1 MRNRAYRSTAVKQVQ
16 VSEVLNRL
24 AEGPVWVG
32 VDVGKLT
39 ALAVVRDSQGHFER
53 PWKAKIP
60 SEVRELV
67 KCLRELAGQRSLVVA
82 MESTGTYGDALR
94 QALTDAG
101 LPVRRVSGKAA
112 SDYAEVFDGVPSAH
126 DGKDAAVV
134 AELAAIGKS
143 APWPLQAVS
152 PREAEM
158 TVEVIWLD
166 TQQSILQLWLGRLEA
181 LLARHW
187 PEATRLLG
195 LTSGTLLRA
204 LAEYGG
210 PAVLAGDKEAT
221 ARLARWG
228 GRFLKAEKIEAVLE
242 SAHQTVGV
250 RVDDPTA
257 TLIKRCAQQALA
269 AETQIREAKRR
280 LEAFVEQD
288 ARLQAEAQVVGK
300 TTACVLRVSVGDP
313 RDYHC
318 GEAYR
323 KALGLNLKERSS
335 GKHQGK
341 LKITKR
347 GPSLARRWLYFAAMR
362 TIQKA
367 PVRNWYEAK
376 RRKDKDQG
384 NGALVAVMR
393 KLALAMHAVATRGET
408 FSLERLLP
416 GKPLCQ
422 AASCAAP
429 RKSERTKDSV
439 VEKGLSPGPKAK

>member
-39 ALAVVRDSQGHFER
+39 ALAVVRDSQGYFER
-53 PWKAKIP
+53 PWKVEIP
-60 SEVRELV
+60 SQVRELV
-67 KCLRELAGQRSLVVA
+67 SCLQELARQRSLVVA

-94 QALTDAG
+94 QALTEAG

-143 APWPLQAVS
+143 APWPLEPPT
-152 PREAEM
+152 PRQAEM
-158 TVEVIWLD
+158 SVEVIWLD

-187 PEATRLLG
+187 PEATRLMG

-210 PAVLAGDKEAT
+210 PAALAADKEAAT
-221 ARLARWG
+221 RLAGWG
-228 GRFLKAEKIEAVLE
+228 GRFLKAEKIAAVLE
-242 SAHQTVGV
+242 SARQTVGV

-257 TLIKRCAQQALA
+257 TLIKRCAQQARA
-269 AETQIREAKRR
+269 AEAQIREARRR
-280 LEAFVEQD
+280 LETFVEQD
-288 ARLQAEAQVVGK
+288 PRLQAEAQVVGK
-300 TTACVLRVSVGDP
+300 ATACVLRVSVGDP

-323 KALGLNLKERSS
+323 KAMGLNLKERSS

-347 GPSLARRWLYFAAMR
+347 GPSLARRWLYFAALR
-362 TIQKA
+362 TIQQA
-367 PVRNWYEAK
+367 PVRSWYEAK

-384 NGALVAVMR
+384 KGALVAVMR
-393 KLALAMHAVATRGET
+393 KLALALHVVATRGET

-416 GKPLCQ
+416 GKPLPQ
-422 AASCAAP
+422 AACCAPPGQA
-429 RKSERTKDSV
+429 KRTEDSV
-439 VEKGLSPGPKAK
+439 VEKGLSQRPKAK

>member
-16 VSEVLNRL
+16 MSEVVERL

-39 ALAVVRDSQGHFER
+39 AMAVVRDSQGLFER

-67 KCLRELAGQRSLVVA
+67 GCLRELARQRSLVVA

-101 LPVRRVSGKAA
+101 LPVRRVSGKAV

-143 APWPLQAVS
+143 APWPLEPPS

-158 TVEVIWLD
+158 SVEVTWLD

-210 PAVLAGDKEAT
+210 PAALAIDKQAAT
-221 ARLARWG
+221 KLARWG
-228 GRFLKAEKIEAVLE
+228 GRFLKPEKIEAVLE

-250 RVDDPTA
+250 RLGDATA
-257 TLIKRCAQQALA
+257 TLVKRCAQQALA
-269 AETQIREAKRR
+269 AEAQIREAQRR
-280 LEAFVEQD
+280 LESFVEQD
-288 ARLQAEAQVVGK
+288 PRLQAEARVVGK
-300 TTACVLRVSVGDP
+300 ATACVLRVSVGDP

-323 KALGLNLKERSS
+323 KAMGLNLKERSS
-335 GKHQGK
+335 AS
-341 LKITKR
+341 IR
-347 GPSLARRWLYFAAMR
+347 GS
-362 TIQKA
+362 
-367 PVRNWYEAK
+367 
-376 RRKDKDQG
+376 
-384 NGALVAVMR
+384 
-393 KLALAMHAVATRGET
+393 
-408 FSLERLLP
+408 
-416 GKPLCQ
+416 
-422 AASCAAP
+422 
-429 RKSERTKDSV
+429 
-439 VEKGLSPGPKAK
+439 

>member
-16 VSEVLNRL
+16 VLEVLNRL

-39 ALAVVRDSQGHFER
+39 VLAVVRDSAGHFER
-53 PWKAKIP
+53 PWKAEIP
-60 SEVRELV
+60 SEMRELV
-67 KCLRELAGQRSLVVA
+67 RCLQELAKQRSLVVA

-143 APWPLQAVS
+143 ASWPLEPS
-152 PREAEM
+152 TPRQAEM
-158 TVEVIWLD
+158 SVEVTWLD

-195 LTSGTLLRA
+195 LTSVTLQRA
-204 LAEYGG
+204 LVEYGG
-210 PAVLAGDKEAT
+210 PAALAADNEA
-221 ARLARWG
+221 ANRLARWG
-228 GRFLKAEKIEAVLE
+228 GRFLKPEKIEAVLE
-242 SAHQTVGV
+242 SARQTVGV
-250 RVDDPTA
+250 RVDEPTS
-257 TLIKRCAQQALA
+257 TLIKRCAKQTLA
-269 AETQIREAKRR
+269 AEAEIRKAKRR

-288 ARLQAEAQVVGK
+288 PRLAAEAQVVGK
-300 TTACVLRVSVGDP
+300 ATACVLRVSVGDP

-323 KALGLNLKERSS
+323 KAIGLNLKERSS

-347 GPSLARRWLYFAAMR
+347 GPSLARRWLYFSAMR
-362 TIQKA
+362 TIQQA
-367 PVRNWYEAK
+367 PVRSWYEAK
-376 RRKDKDQG
+376 RRKDKDHG

-393 KLALAMHAVATRGET
+393 KLALALHVVATRGET

-416 GKPLCQ
+416 GKPLPR
-422 AASCAAP
+422 AASCAPPGQA
-429 RKSERTKDSV
+429 KRTKDSV
-439 VEKGLSPGPKAK
+439 VEKGLSPRPKAK

>member
-1 MRNRAYRSTAVKQVQ
+1 MRNRAYRSTEVKHIE
-16 VSEVLNRL
+16 VSELLNRL

-67 KCLRELAGQRSLVVA
+67 RCLRELARQRNLVVA

-143 APWPLQAVS
+143 VPWPLEPPT
-152 PREAEM
+152 PRQAEM
-158 TVEVIWLD
+158 SVEVTWLD

-187 PEATRLLG
+187 PEATRLLR

-210 PAVLAGDKEAT
+210 PAALIADKEAAT
-221 ARLARWG
+221 RLARWG
-228 GRFLKAEKIEAVLE
+228 GHLLKAEKIAAVLE
-242 SAHQTVGV
+242 SARQTVGV
-250 RVDDPTA
+250 RVDDATA

-269 AETQIREAKRR
+269 AEAQIREAKRR

-288 ARLQAEAQVVGK
+288 PRLQAEAQVVGK
-300 TTACVLRVSVGDP
+300 ATACVLRVAVGDP
-313 RDYHC
+313 QDYHC

-323 KALGLNLKERSS
+323 KAMGLNLKERSS

-362 TIQKA
+362 TVQQA
-367 PVRNWYEAK
+367 PVRSWYEAK
-376 RRKDKDQG
+376 RYKDKDRG
-384 NGALVAVMR
+384 TGALVAVMR
-393 KLALAMHAVATRGET
+393 KLALALHAVATRGET

-416 GKPLCQ
+416 GKPLP
-422 AASCAAP
+422 AASSCASQGQT
-429 RKSERTKDSV
+429 KRTKDSV
-439 VEKGLSPGPKAK
+439 VEKGLSHRPKAK

>member
-1 MRNRAYRSTAVKQVQ
+1 MRKRAYRSTAVKQIQ
-16 VSEVLNRL
+16 VSEVVKRL
-24 AEGPVWVG
+24 AEGAVWVG

-53 PWKAKIP
+53 PWKVMMP

-67 KCLRELAGQRSLVVA
+67 KILRELAGQRSLVVA

-101 LPVRRVSGKAA
+101 LPVHRVSGKAA

-143 APWPLQAVS
+143 APWPLEPAT
-152 PREAEM
+152 PRQAEM
-158 TVEVIWLD
+158 SVEVIWLD

-187 PEATRLLG
+187 PEATRLLE
-195 LTSGTLLRA
+195 LTSGTLQRA

-210 PAVLAGDKEAT
+210 PAGLAADQEA
-221 ARLARWG
+221 ANRLARWG
-228 GRFLKAEKIEAVLE
+228 GRFLKPEKIEAVLE
-242 SAHQTVGV
+242 SALQTVGV
-250 RVDDPTA
+250 RVDDA
-257 TLIKRCAQQALA
+257 NSTLIKRCAQQALA
-269 AETQIREAKRR
+269 AEAEIRQAKRR

-288 ARLQAEAQVVGK
+288 PRLQAEAQVVGK
-300 TTACVLRVSVGDP
+300 VTACVLRVSVGDP

-323 KALGLNLKERSS
+323 KAMGLNLKERSS

-347 GPSLARRWLYFAAMR
+347 GPSLARRWLYFSAMR
-362 TIQKA
+362 AIQQA
-367 PVRNWYEAK
+367 PVRSWYEAK
-376 RRKDKDQG
+376 RRKDKDRG

-393 KLALAMHAVATRGET
+393 KLALALHVVATRGET
-408 FSLERLLP
+408 FALERLLP
-416 GKPLCQ
+416 GQPLPR
-422 AASCAAP
+422 AASRASQGEA
-429 RKSERTKDSV
+429 RRTKDSV
-439 VEKGLSPGPKAK
+439 VKKGLSPGPKAK

>member
-1 MRNRAYRSTAVKQVQ
+1 MRKRAYRSTAVKQVQ

-39 ALAVVRDSQGHFER
+39 ALAVVRDSAGHFER
-53 PWKAKIP
+53 PWKVEIP
-60 SEVRELV
+60 SEMRELV
-67 KCLRELAGQRSLVVA
+67 RCLQELARQRSLVVA

-143 APWPLQAVS
+143 APWPLEPPTPQQ
-152 PREAEM
+152 AEM
-158 TVEVIWLD
+158 SVAVIWLD

-181 LLARHW
+181 LLSRHW

-210 PAVLAGDKEAT
+210 PAALAADKEVAT
-221 ARLARWG
+221 RLARWG
-228 GRFLKAEKIEAVLE
+228 GRFLKSEKIEAVLE
-242 SAHQTVGV
+242 SARQTVGV
-250 RVDDPTA
+250 RVDEPTS

-269 AETQIREAKRR
+269 AEAEIREAKRR
-280 LEAFVEQD
+280 LEAFVERD
-288 ARLQAEAQVVGK
+288 PRLKAEAQVVGK
-300 TTACVLRVSVGDP
+300 ATACVLRVSVGDP

-323 KALGLNLKERSS
+323 KAIGLNLKERSS

-347 GPSLARRWLYFAAMR
+347 GPSLARRWLYFSALR
-362 TIQKA
+362 RIQQP
-367 PVRNWYEAK
+367 PVRSWYEAK
-376 RRKDKDQG
+376 RRKDKDHG

-393 KLALAMHAVATRGET
+393 KLALALHVVATRGET

-416 GKPLCQ
+416 GKPLPR
-422 AASCAAP
+422 AASCVSPEQA
-429 RKSERTKDSV
+429 KRTKDSV
-439 VEKGLSPGPKAK
+439 VEKGLSHRPKAK

>member
-16 VSEVLNRL
+16 VSDVLNRL

-39 ALAVVRDSQGHFER
+39 ALAVVRDNQGHFER

-60 SEVRELV
+60 SELRELLS
-67 KCLRELAGQRSLVVA
+67 CLRELAAQRSLVVA

-143 APWPLQAVS
+143 APWPLEPPA
-152 PREAEM
+152 PRQAEM
-158 TVEVIWLD
+158 SVEVIWLD

-181 LLARHW
+181 LLSRHW
-187 PEATRLLG
+187 PEATRLLK

-204 LAEYGG
+204 LAAYGG
-210 PAVLAGDKEAT
+210 PAALAADQEAATKLAG
-221 ARLARWG
+221 WG
-228 GRFLKAEKIEAVLE
+228 GPFLKPEKIEAVLE
-242 SAHQTVGV
+242 SARQTVGV
-250 RVDDPTA
+250 RMDDA
-257 TLIKRCAQQALA
+257 SAMLVKRCAQQALA
-269 AETQIREAKRR
+269 AEAQIREAKRQ
-280 LEAFVEQD
+280 LETFVEQD
-288 ARLQAEAQVVGK
+288 PRLQAEAQVVGK
-300 TTACVLRVSVGDP
+300 ATACVLRVSLGDP

-323 KALGLNLKERSS
+323 KAMGLNLKERSS

-347 GPSLARRWLYFAAMR
+347 GPSLARRWLYFAALR
-362 TIQKA
+362 TIQQS
-367 PVRNWYEAK
+367 PVRSWYEAK
-376 RRKDKDQG
+376 RSKDKDRG

-393 KLALAMHAVATRGET
+393 KLALALHVVATRGET

-416 GKPLCQ
+416 GKPWPK
-422 AASCAAP
+422 AASCARPGQA
-429 RKSERTKDSV
+429 KRTKDSF
-439 VEKGLSPGPKAK
+439 VEKGLSHRPKAK